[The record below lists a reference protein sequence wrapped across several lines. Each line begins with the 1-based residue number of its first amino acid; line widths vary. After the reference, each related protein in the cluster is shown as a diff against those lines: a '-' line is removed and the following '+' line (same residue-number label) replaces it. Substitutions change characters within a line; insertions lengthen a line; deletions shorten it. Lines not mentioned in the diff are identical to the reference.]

1 MTAGR
6 TEKPRAPE
14 GWHAPRKPAHGV
26 GDTAS
31 EERAAPDGAPSRSG
45 GEATRVSGKWE
56 APRKTWREDRQ
67 DGVGSDGVI
76 RGGTRTGASGS
87 EERPAKRSDIAEGDL
102 ERKGK
107 EPPSVAGHASATSGS
122 ASPRTG
128 ADTDVSAKALQRK
141 KIGLGSYEDPADEKR
156 RKGKPKKTGRPGR

>member
-14 GWHAPRKPAHGV
+14 GWQGPRKPAHGDS
-26 GDTAS
+26 DTAS
-31 EERAAPDGAPSRSG
+31 EERAA
-45 GEATRVSGKWE
+45 
-56 APRKTWREDRQ
+56 Q
-67 DGVGSDGVI
+67 
-76 RGGTRTGASGS
+76 
-87 EERPAKRSDIAEGDL
+87 RSDIAEGDL
-102 ERKGK
+102 ERKGV
-107 EPPSVAGHASATSGS
+107 EPPSVAGQASAPSGS

-128 ADTDVSAKALQRK
+128 ADTDVSVKALQRK